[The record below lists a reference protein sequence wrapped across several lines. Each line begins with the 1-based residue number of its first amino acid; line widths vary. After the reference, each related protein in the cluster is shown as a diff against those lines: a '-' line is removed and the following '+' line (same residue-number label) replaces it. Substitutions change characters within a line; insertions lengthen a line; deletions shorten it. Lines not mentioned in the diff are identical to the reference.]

1 MILRRTAMRNDN
13 KVVETYRLIKEEYAY
28 NPDIM
33 CKDDERVAKLKK
45 IIDTKLSVVDKTIIL
60 LYADLQSLRKLGQ
73 VMGVSHATIRT
84 EVQRIKDI
92 IMTEYESDN

>member
-1 MILRRTAMRNDN
+1 MRNDN

-33 CKDDERVAKLKK
+33 CKDDEGVAKLKK

>member
-1 MILRRTAMRNDN
+1 MRNDN

>member
-1 MILRRTAMRNDN
+1 MRNDN

-45 IIDTKLSVVDKTIIL
+45 IINTKLSVVDKTIIL

-73 VMGVSHATIRT
+73 VMGVSHTTIRT

-92 IMTEYESDN
+92 IITEYESDN

>member
-1 MILRRTAMRNDN
+1 MRNDN

-28 NPDIM
+28 NPDTM

>member
-1 MILRRTAMRNDN
+1 MRNDN

-33 CKDDERVAKLKK
+33 CKEDERVARLKK

>member
-1 MILRRTAMRNDN
+1 MRNDN

-60 LYADLQSLRKLGQ
+60 MYADLQSLRKLGQ